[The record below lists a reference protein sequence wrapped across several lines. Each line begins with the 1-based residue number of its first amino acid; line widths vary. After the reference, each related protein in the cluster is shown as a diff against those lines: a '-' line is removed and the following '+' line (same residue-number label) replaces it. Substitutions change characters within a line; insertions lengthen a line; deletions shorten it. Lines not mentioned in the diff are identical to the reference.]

1 MPMYN
6 LIEHSDNYSMSSRS
20 LWNYYRNEVND
31 DDNENDNAN
40 NRINNNKTIIS
51 KSFVHNASAHNN
63 TLDSEVVLP
72 LKYFSSFRRFV
83 DLQLISCEIELDLSW
98 SKICIISEILIT
110 SRIPAN
116 SDANPPAQ
124 EVGAIQTTGATFQI
138 NNAKLYVPLVT
149 LSINDNIKFL
159 ENIKQGPTRHVTS
172 QRRLI

>member
-6 LIEHSDNYSMSSRS
+6 LIEHSENYSMSSRS

-40 NRINNNKTIIS
+40 NRINNNRTIIS

-83 DLQLISCEIELDLSW
+83 DLQLISCEIELDLS
-98 SKICIISEILIT
+98 
-110 SRIPAN
+110 
-116 SDANPPAQ
+116 
-124 EVGAIQTTGATFQI
+124 
-138 NNAKLYVPLVT
+138 
-149 LSINDNIKFL
+149 
-159 ENIKQGPTRHVTS
+159 
-172 QRRLI
+172 